1 MFHQHLNSHIAYP
14 GIPPEPSNHTRGQFF
29 ATVKVAGLLQ
39 EKGTTLVGIVRAN
52 VKGIPKEITK
62 GSNEKFA
69 CRFFL
74 NDDKKCMLV
83 NYQ

>member
-1 MFHQHLNSHIAYP
+1 MRLTKIFHRKQHNITTD
-14 GIPPEPSNHTRGQFF
+14 NFF